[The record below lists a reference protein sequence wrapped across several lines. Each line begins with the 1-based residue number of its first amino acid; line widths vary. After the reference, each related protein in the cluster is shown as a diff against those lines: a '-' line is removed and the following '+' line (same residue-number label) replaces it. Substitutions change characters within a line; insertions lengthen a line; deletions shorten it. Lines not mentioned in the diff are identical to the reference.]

1 MACTYNVN
9 GKEYTENEIQ
19 QVFASILTDPNT
31 RDLSDEEKLNVIREI
46 TADRFV
52 NINLFDP
59 LQEQAIT
66 NIVFSAVITEIGVLK
81 ANEKSTKS
89 APKVFAEIRA
99 LFKNS
104 SIRLNTLKNA
114 IDGEEQYKEL
124 ALQAQDNPE
133 LSKKFPELVSLTYD
147 KFLKSVE
154 LMDAVSDEVTFN
166 KFSELA
172 KLKLKKL
179 GLTIRN
185 EKFEDYGLTDQY
197 YQDLIQDEDYEDD
210 TFTAEDRD
218 INETFED
225 GRVFQMNPKDTAST
239 RVKLFFSTV
248 PSPNKNVFGTNDF
261 VSYDQV
267 FEDLLVIGSNLKKR
281 NLKALQTALKEK
293 FEAKPYL
300 KAVAAKL
307 GKLEQEKNIPLINEI
322 LKVTNKAFA
331 EHITILWENNGDN
344 GLKAKILKAN
354 QSSIVRQ
361 IKNDWNEAQK
371 SSQVIT
377 KDELGE
383 LIINQDVI
391 ARLRADFTAVSRDSV
406 EAKKKFLLN
415 FFKSIGIPAD
425 DKFIDYI
432 ETKANNNGFKSFRAK
447 TFAGLFVKSNVI
459 DRILSTYELKP
470 TANLV
475 EGKYNDINNAMI
487 HDRSFNVFVNLFYDL
502 NGDKYQVGNFTGGDG
517 KSIYSYIEPSYLE
530 SIKRKLK
537 DPAVFLAQLASRAFS
552 KSSDVVNG
560 LQENIANGVDSFV
573 YEIDYHNS
581 LRKDTDGQIGKV
593 RKRMSGKEMF
603 IEAALSHQNNDKAT
617 GYYNIFTLSD
627 KTTTPVIHVTKSKV
641 VPGIDV
647 AFDQSA
653 NKSLRDSFDFKDGF
667 KDKLYTLVQ
676 GEIDRMLAY
685 AKYTDKEA
693 LNIANFETASKLFYF
708 FPVLNNKA
716 DADLNAIRNKIY
728 QGIEP
733 DENDQE
739 YIKNIIT
746 ENFKKSTFVTF
757 VDYVEEGIIKQGTNY
772 KEDDTIEYTYSF
784 PYFDSKYM
792 KNEKIAA
799 LSGRHQGIL
808 AIADLKFNALR
819 AQINT
824 MQVLGADPALFYK
837 ENKSKTKELT
847 KEVFGREMTV
857 NQLINY
863 VSQKKET
870 GEFLNE
876 LNTANKIIYDVINT
890 SFDNFSKRS
899 AMFIAPGSQGVTEW
913 TDLKGNVV
921 NIANYRTIT
930 LDDFVTNTKLFKD
943 VNVTDAQELV
953 TVMEHINRLMSE
965 GRIPMD
971 IYQSIK
977 DTVEKSKGEHYSLTA
992 KQLSFVMQPTKPVH
1006 SSNSQIDEF
1015 TTINY
1020 VKSSTYP
1027 LIPDVL
1033 QGSELDKL
1041 RKLMENNDIQSANF
1055 ISAKKVGSPVS
1066 VLNLFDK
1073 NERFVEPTSDALFR
1087 STQTLDRD
1095 GMRTQQEIPHQKT
1108 EINNVSQMDR
1118 QLFEGTENI
1127 IDFEFDGKL
1136 FTSPQFKK
1144 LKEDIRIAL
1153 FQKNKEK
1160 LMVRFGITE
1169 VNGQLIIK
1177 DQRALATLLRKEAE
1191 ARNMSIN
1198 DIKGIQVDSNGKLII
1213 PLYLMG
1219 KSKRFEG
1226 LLTSLFSKLVKQKIN
1241 GTSLVQISGIGTKLE
1256 ESALEQGIIND
1267 IIYTTSYDPTK
1278 GLQYLRKEKVGKKTV
1293 VKPAQVFI
1301 SQYIRDEDGSLIDI
1315 MKFAT
1320 RGEDGRLI
1328 LDPTKVPESVLQLVG
1343 ARIPNQLHAS
1353 MIPIEV
1359 AGFLPSYMENSIIV
1373 PNGITA
1379 QMGSDF
1385 DVDKLYAYLSEHAF
1399 DYSDESKQK
1408 MADLTEQIRSI
1419 KEAYSVQIDALA
1431 EPLLPKELLKQ
1442 VKALKD
1448 TRSKYIA
1455 KLGYT
1460 EISDK
1465 ERERRQEVVDDIN
1478 DQLADIYEELSNKG
1492 TEAFKAMKREQ
1503 ILLRSKRDAEMA
1515 VLKEERKAL
1524 RKEALTGLAEYPYS
1538 TTKYNNTHQSLAD
1551 MSEAEL
1557 IEMYKNL
1564 HWSVLTHPEV
1574 FNKITTSI
1582 DFDDIKSESK
1592 LFEDNGLLPFDPEQL
1607 PMDFATQI
1615 KTYEDNKA
1623 GKIGTGIFAQML
1635 SFLSEHQDKNLRINT
1650 PIIFQKDDGSIIEL
1664 SNITKAA
1671 KTKATGKE
1679 RTKTNNTSMML
1690 TESVDNVNNKN
1701 LYKFNFT
1708 AKTMNAL
1715 KAMLALSSE
1724 GNENLDMRYATRFFP
1739 QQIIKDYIKKSE
1751 SARDSFSE
1759 SFMKDS
1765 EIKKGILNKYISYMS
1780 SEQQQRTKQRLED
1793 PKPAYTAFN
1802 PEKLL
1807 DLLKY
1812 QAGSVRLMKQIDLK
1826 REVNPEDQ
1834 KILDRYLDLQ
1844 IDVLNLYS
1852 ELSLIGNGLSTIMSA
1867 TNLLSSGI
1875 GSNFFLVADKIRN
1888 MEKLVPGSPLTN
1900 MFDGIETIIGEIS
1913 YTPGVGVYV
1922 ANPIGQAG
1930 HAVDVSLVFAKDVIS
1945 QLSPVQFSS
1954 RFDYLRKKILNDRGE
1969 SMHDKGRDQFIQ
1981 FSEHLLNSAKSYI
1994 FSSQDTG
2001 LFSDDITAE
2010 RKRIFLGGNGQMPL
2024 GIRIVDLMNKYPE
2037 LKENY
2042 FLGRL
2047 KVSSPTN
2054 TKYGHPFTINYSS
2067 PARQDI
2073 DELANNKGFLQ
2084 LILSDNKELRD
2095 IADDL
2100 IKYAYLSG
2108 NNNINTSFIHY
2119 IPSEVLM
2126 LNSTYVNF
2134 LKNFEQ
2140 NAFADRTF
2148 HRQFVQHNP
2157 KNAKSLNGPQFKA
2170 LKQKFEKSLTDDAL
2184 VVLNPKTD
2192 SAIMIDA
2199 LPEEGMGNVKIFPD
2213 FISIYKFK
2221 VGWVLFEKDEGT
2233 GYRRIN
2239 LLGQDGLSEYS
2250 YGVENH
2256 NSVYFDNL
2264 TGNDKFASIVR
2275 SSENPFNNLPVKS
2288 KILSFKKEA
2297 LISNTATTLI
2307 GTPISIV
2314 KDGKATPLNP
2324 DLSTVIDLYGSN
2336 VNTGNYTSE
2345 DTVFII
2351 GHTLFDFKED
2361 KSTRDITEQERKI
2374 GTDEALKIFD
2384 ANYKPLI
2391 DKAVEAGANFA
2402 IRGFTGIDSNV
2413 RAYLKQKGY
2422 TETLGEQKEVY
2433 LTAPQPVV
2441 ADEEGNITA
2450 ALTETPTEVPT
2461 SIEDTFDLSNMDVP
2475 VIDDDKFFTP
2485 DFVVDDTVEIPNMNN
2500 TSSEVVAASNDPMAT
2515 AAMYVTNVNKLNT
2528 LKSVLTKIKANTNN
2542 PFYKT
2547 VIEMLNK
2554 VGMAD
2559 VKISISNRFDSPGIY
2574 NASEKLII
2582 INPELA
2588 IDDFPTRTPE
2598 QNIEDV
2604 IMHEVMHAYTAGI
2617 MSRLRENDPTLT
2629 QRERYFA
2636 VQIKNLFRDT
2646 VERVLDNDEH
2656 GDGLRF
2662 VQYKVGEGMFNGEA
2676 ITPEQKSLYYGLTN
2690 EYEFISMLMT
2700 DKGFQQFMNSLPA
2713 LRDENN
2719 ETVVTKCKKLL
2730 VKLFTTLAESLGMK
2744 VESDTVLTEGVNNIF
2759 NLLSTTDF
2767 ATESEKTQLSLF
2779 SPAVNNIE
2787 DYNLDNQCK

>member
-9 GKEYTENEIQ
+9 GKEYTEKEIQ

-31 RDLSDEEKLNVIREI
+31 RDLSDEDKLNAIREI

-133 LSKKFPELVSLTYD
+133 LSKKFPELLSLTYD

-154 LMDAVSDEVTFN
+154 IMDAVSDEVTFN

-185 EKFEDYGLTDQY
+185 EKFEDYGLTEQY
-197 YQDLIQDEDYEDD
+197 YQDLIQDEDYDD
-210 TFTAEDRD
+210 ESFTAEDRD

-239 RVKLFFSTV
+239 RVKLFFSTI

-267 FEDLLVIGSNLKKR
+267 FEDLLVIGSNLKTR
-281 NLKALQTALKEK
+281 NLKALQAALKEK

-331 EHITILWENNGDN
+331 EHIAILWENNGEN

-361 IKNDWNEAQK
+361 IKNDWNESQK

-383 LIINQDVI
+383 LMINQEVV

-415 FFKSIGIPAD
+415 FFKSIGVPAD
-425 DKFIDYI
+425 EKFIDYI
-432 ETKANNNGFKSFRAK
+432 ESKANNNGFKSFRAK
-447 TFAGLFVKSNVI
+447 TFAGLFIKSNVI

-517 KSIYSYIEPSYLE
+517 KSIYSYIEPSYIE
-530 SIKRKLK
+530 SVKRKLK
-537 DPAVFLAQLASRAFS
+537 DPAAFLAQLASRAFS
-552 KSSDVVNG
+552 KSSEVVNA
-560 LQENIANGVDSFV
+560 LKENLANGVDSFV
-573 YEIDYHNS
+573 YELDYHNS
-581 LRKDTDGQIGKV
+581 MRKDSDGQIGKV
-593 RKRMSGKEMF
+593 RKRMSDKEMY
-603 IEAALSHQNNDKAT
+603 IEAAITHQNNDKAT

-627 KTTTPVIHVTKSKV
+627 KTTTPTIHITKSKV
-641 VPGIDV
+641 VPGIDI

-653 NKSLRDSFDFKDGF
+653 NKSLRDSFEFKDGF

-685 AKYTDKEA
+685 AKYTDKQA

-708 FPVLNNKA
+708 FPVLNNKL
-716 DADLNAIRNKIY
+716 DADLNTIRNKIY

-739 YIKNIIT
+739 YIKNIIAD
-746 ENFKKSTFVTF
+746 NFKKSTFTTF
-757 VDYVEEGIIKQGTNY
+757 ADYVEEGIIRQTVNY
-772 KEDDTIEYTYSF
+772 KEDNTTEYNYSF

-792 KNEKIAA
+792 RNEKMSA

-824 MQVLGADPALFYK
+824 MQILGADPALFYK
-837 ENKSKTKELT
+837 ENKAKTKELT
-847 KEVFGREMTV
+847 NSVFGREMTV

-870 GEFLNE
+870 GDFLSE
-876 LNTANKIIYDVINT
+876 LNIANKIIYGVVNT

-921 NIANYRTIT
+921 NISNYRTIT
-930 LDDFVTNTKLFKD
+930 LDDFVTKTKLFKD

-965 GRIPMD
+965 GRMPMD
-971 IYQSIK
+971 VYQSIK

-1006 SSNSQIDEF
+1006 SSNGQIDEF

-1041 RKLMENNDIQSANF
+1041 RKLMEKNDIQSANF

-1066 VLNLFDK
+1066 VLNLFDS
-1073 NERFVEPTSDALFR
+1073 NERFVEPTADALFR
-1087 STQTLDRD
+1087 STQNLDRD

-1118 QLFEGTENI
+1118 QLFEGTEDI
-1127 IDFEFDGKL
+1127 IDFELDGKK

-1169 VNGQLIIK
+1169 VNGQLVMK

-1226 LLTSLFSKLVKQKIN
+1226 LLTSLFSKLVKQKVN

-1267 IIYTTSYDPTK
+1267 IVYTTAYDPSK
-1278 GLQYLRKEKVGKKTV
+1278 GLQYLRKEKDKDTKKTV

-1301 SQYIRDEDGSLIDI
+1301 SQYIRDEDGGLIDI
-1315 MKFAT
+1315 MKFAA

-1328 LDPTKVPESVLQLVG
+1328 LDSTKVPESVLQLVG
-1343 ARIPNQLHAS
+1343 ARIPNQLHSS

-1385 DVDKLYAYLSEHAF
+1385 DVDKLYAYLSEHKYA
-1399 DYSDESKQK
+1399 Y
-1408 MADLTEQIRSI
+1408 TEEATEKIAELDDKI
-1419 KEAYSVQIDALA
+1419 KNIKDAYSIQIDALA

-1448 TRSKYIA
+1448 TRAKYVA
-1455 KLGYT
+1455 KLGYGI
-1460 EISDK
+1460 ISEK

-1492 TEAFKAMKREQ
+1492 TEAFKEMKREQ
-1503 ILLRSKRDAEMA
+1503 IMLRSKRDAEVAA
-1515 VLKEERKAL
+1515 VKEERKAL
-1524 RKEALTGLAEYPYS
+1524 KKESLSSLVEFPYS
-1538 TTKYNNTHQSLAD
+1538 TTKYDNTHQSLAD

-1574 FNKITTSI
+1574 FSKITTSI

-1592 LFEDNGLLPFDPEQL
+1592 IFEDNGLLPFDPEEL

-1615 KTYEDNKA
+1615 KTYTDNKA

-1650 PIIFQKDDGSIIEL
+1650 PIVFQKDDGSIIEL

-1679 RTKTNNTSMML
+1679 RTKTNNTSIML

-1780 SEQQQRTKQRLED
+1780 ADQQRKTKQRLED
-1793 PKPAYTAFN
+1793 PKPAYTAFS
-1802 PEKLL
+1802 PAKLL
-1807 DLLKY
+1807 DLLRY

-1826 REVNPEDQ
+1826 REVNPEEQ
-1834 KILDRYLDLQ
+1834 VILDRYLDLQ
-1844 IDVLNLYS
+1844 IDILNLYS
-1852 ELSLIGNGLSTIMSA
+1852 ELNLIGGGLSTIMSA

-1888 MEKLVPGSPLTN
+1888 MEKLIPGSPLTN

-1913 YTPGVGVYV
+1913 YMAGSGVYV

-1930 HAVDVSLVFAKDVIS
+1930 HAVDVSLVFAKNVIS

-1954 RFDYLRKKILNDRGE
+1954 RFDYLRKKILNDKGE
-1969 SMHDKGRDQFIQ
+1969 SLHDKGRDQFIQ

-2001 LFSDDITAE
+2001 LFTDDITSE

-2047 KVSSPTN
+2047 KVSSPTS
-2054 TKYGHPFTINYSS
+2054 TKYGHPFTITYSS

-2084 LILSDNKELRD
+2084 LILSENKELRD

-2119 IPSEVLM
+2119 IPNEVLM

-2140 NAFADRTF
+2140 NAFADSTF
-2148 HRQFVQHNP
+2148 HRQFMQHNP
-2157 KNAKSLNGPQFKA
+2157 KFAKSLNAPQFKN
-2170 LKQKFEKSLTDDAL
+2170 LKQKFEKSLTDDSL

-2192 SAIMIDA
+2192 SAIMIEPLA
-2199 LPEEGMGNVKIFPD
+2199 EEGRGNGKVFPD

-2239 LLGQDGLSEYS
+2239 LLGQDGLNEYG
-2250 YGVENH
+2250 YGEQNH
-2256 NSVYFDNL
+2256 NSVFFDNL
-2264 TGNDKFASIVR
+2264 TGDDKFATLVKST
-2275 SSENPFNNLPVKS
+2275 ENPFNNLPVKS

-2297 LISNTATTLI
+2297 LIANTATTLI
-2307 GTPISIV
+2307 GTPISV
-2314 KDGKATPLNP
+2314 TQDGKTIPLNP
-2324 DLSTVIDLYGSN
+2324 DLSTVIQLYGSN
-2336 VNTGNYTSE
+2336 VNTGNYTSS
-2345 DTVFII
+2345 DTVFVI

-2361 KSTRDITEQERKI
+2361 KSTGEITDQERQIGTEQ
-2374 GTDEALKIFD
+2374 ALKVFD

-2391 DKAVEAGANFA
+2391 DKAIEAGANFA

-2413 RAYLKQKGY
+2413 RGYLKQKGY

-2441 ADEEGNITA
+2441 ADEEGNLAA
-2450 ALTETPTEVPT
+2450 ALTDAPT
-2461 SIEDTFDLSNMDVP
+2461 SIEDTFDLSNIDVP
-2475 VIDDDKFFTP
+2475 AIDDDKFFTP
-2485 DFVVDDTVEIPNMNN
+2485 DFVIDDTVDIPNMNN
-2500 TSSEVVAASNDPMAT
+2500 ASSEVVASSNSPIVT
-2515 AAMYVTNVNKLNT
+2515 AEKYIPKVNTLNT
-2528 LKSVLTKIKANTNN
+2528 LKSVLTKIKSNTKN

-2554 VGMAD
+2554 VGMED
-2559 VKISISNRFDSPGIY
+2559 VKIAINNKYDAPGAYIP
-2574 NASEKLII
+2574 SEKII
-2582 INPELA
+2582 VINPQLA
-2588 IDDFPTRTPE
+2588 VSDIPSRTAE
-2598 QNIEDV
+2598 ENMEDV
-2604 IMHEVMHAYTAGI
+2604 LMHEILHAYTAGI
-2617 MSRLRENDPTLT
+2617 MSRLDQNDPTLT
-2629 QRERYFA
+2629 KRERFFA

-2646 VERVLDNDEH
+2646 VERVLDDDTH
-2656 GDGLRF
+2656 GDELKLVR
-2662 VQYKVGEGMFNGEA
+2662 QKVGDSNSDGVL
-2676 ITPEQKSLYYGLTN
+2676 TPFEKSHYYGLTN

-2700 DKGFQQFMNSLPA
+2700 DKTFQQFMNTLPA
-2713 LRDENN
+2713 LRDENS
-2719 ETVVTKCKKLL
+2719 ESVITKFKKLL
-2730 VKLFTTLAESLGMK
+2730 VKLFATLAESLGIQI
-2744 VESDTVLTEGVNNIF
+2744 ESETVLSEGVNNIF
-2759 NLLSTTDF
+2759 NLIATKDF
-2767 ATESEKTQLSLF
+2767 TTESEKTQLTLF
-2779 SPAVNNIE
+2779 SPAVNNME